1 MSSVTTSVTST
12 LRECHRLRVHIRDL
26 LAEIERG
33 PRVMQEHQEE
43 LETAR
48 HEHHS
53 HAESIT
59 KLKLK
64 QREDE
69 GTLKQTEGR
78 LAKLEEQLTGIANQ
92 KEYEAK
98 QSEIAQAR
106 AKKGA
111 LEDAILTTMG
121 EIEERTAAVPA
132 VEKKWADAQAAFAE
146 YQREAADRLE
156 RLKADQEASR
166 AALAKAEATLPEEV
180 KARYDTLVRAHGPE

>member
-69 GTLKQTEGR
+69 GTLKQTEVR
-78 LAKLEEQLTGIANQ
+78 LAKLEEQLTKITVQ
-92 KEYEAK
+92 KEFEAK
-98 QSEIAQAR
+98 QSEIRQAQE
-106 AKKGA
+106 KKTA
-111 LEDAILTTMG
+111 LEDAILATMT
-121 EIEERTAAVPA
+121 ELEEKVAAVPA
-132 VEKKWADAQAAFAE
+132 VDKKWADAQAEFA
-146 YQREAADRLE
+146 
-156 RLKADQEASR
+156 
-166 AALAKAEATLPEEV
+166 
-180 KARYDTLVRAHGPE
+180 